1 MMAVQI
7 IFCFLATFSS
17 GGGGGA
23 LLVELEG
30 AEGIAPTHDR
40 RRVLGGVLVGRV
52 HLAPAPRRQP
62 GSRYN
67 APEHRSFH

>member
-1 MMAVQI
+1 MQI
-7 IFCFLATFSS
+7 IFGFLATFSS

-30 AEGIAPTHDR
+30 AEGIAPAHDR

-62 GSRYN
+62 RSRYN
-67 APEHRSFH
+67 APDPSLFN